1 MSNKE
6 KFNPCRE
13 WIKWLANSCE
23 HQKVKIKKISSKM
36 ISSLTDEEF
45 AEIDTYFYHRKVLNL
60 LENYGNKEMTNEE
73 YLEVYQF
80 ISTHS
85 LSKLM
90 EANLTID
97 ELNWAKETLQVL
109 EQASPEAVNKKIQEA
124 QDNYQNL
131 AMVDAFI
138 LHMIAR
144 IDHIRSMEKLEKE
157 IKMRLKE
164 NDVMME
170 KSLNYA
176 SNPWNSRG

>member
-1 MSNKE
+1 MKYHNLKVNEIINRETLKVSNKE

-23 HQKVKIKKISSKM
+23 QQKVKIKKINSKKV
-36 ISSLTDEEF
+36 SSLTDEEF
-45 AEIDTYFYHRKVLNL
+45 VEIETYFYHRKVLNL

-131 AMVDAFI
+131 AMVDAYI
-138 LHMIAR
+138 LH
-144 IDHIRSMEKLEKE
+144 KLIGNQFKQ
-157 IKMRLKE
+157 
-164 NDVMME
+164 
-170 KSLNYA
+170 SLSKVYKI
-176 SNPWNSRG
+176 